1 MTDNKSDLAL
11 QERLQFIGLDSPA
24 QEALRSIRGSV
35 AADLGPALDIF
46 YEKVRSTPQMAK
58 QFSNDAHVNAAKGL
72 QGSHWERIASAQFD
86 THYLASAQRIG
97 EAHANRGIEPRWYI
111 GGYANVL
118 PHLVGSMIVREWPK
132 LSIGGRGKAEQL
144 AAAVGALVKAT
155 LLDMDISISVYLEQ
169 LNKRAETATAAQDI
183 TQKEQQ
189 LALGIL
195 AEAVSRLAAG
205 NLVEG
210 ITKPLPPA
218 FGDIGI
224 GYNEAIEALSSAV
237 GSVTTA
243 VSSIESTAK
252 EIAVASDDLSQR
264 TEQQAASLEETSAAL
279 EQITATVHRTSTSTL
294 EANGIVSSAKA
305 EAETSA
311 AVVQRA
317 IDAMSLIEQSSSQIS
332 SIIGVIDEIAFQ
344 TNLLALNAGVE
355 AARAGEAGRGFAVVA
370 SEVRALA
377 QRSAEAAKEIKS
389 LISAST
395 KQVDDGVK
403 LVAETGEALGRIL
416 EQVSSVDKVVSEIA
430 AGAKEQSAG
439 LDEVATAVNQMDQ
452 VTQQNAAMVEQTT
465 AASHS
470 LRSEMQDL
478 LDAVQRFKTKD
489 GVAAAA
495 STPARSAPPPAVRP
509 AMPARAPARTTPR
522 TLGATALARPKSAP
536 VDDEGWTEF

>member
-1 MTDNKSDLAL
+1 MTDTKSPSAL
-11 QERLQFIGLDSPA
+11 QERLQFIGLDA
-24 QEALRSIRGSV
+24 KALEALRSIRGIVSD
-35 AADLGPALDIF
+35 DLGPALDSF
-46 YEKVRSTPQMAK
+46 YSTVRATPHMAQ
-58 QFSNDAHVNAAKGL
+58 QFSNDAHMNSAKGL
-72 QGSHWERIASAQFD
+72 QGKHWERIASGQFD
-86 THYLASAQRIG
+86 ASYLASAQRIG
-97 EAHANRGIEPRWYI
+97 EAHAHRGIEPRWYI

-118 PHLVGSMIVREWPK
+118 SHLVGALILHEWPR
-132 LSIGGRGKAEQL
+132 LSLGSRRKAEEV
-144 AAAVGALVKAT
+144 AAAAGALVKAA
-155 LLDMDISISVYLEQ
+155 LFDMDISISVYLEQ
-169 LNKRAETATAAQDI
+169 LNDRAVAATAAQDV

-189 LALGIL
+189 SALGIL

-210 ITKPLPPA
+210 ITKPLPNA

-237 GSVTTA
+237 GSVTSA
-243 VSSIESTAK
+243 VSSIEGTAK

-264 TEQQAASLEETSAAL
+264 TEQQAASLEQTSAAL
-279 EQITATVHRTSTSTL
+279 EQITATVRRTSSSTL
-294 EANGIVSSAKA
+294 EANGIVSAAKT

-317 IDAMSLIEQSSSQIS
+317 IDAMSLIEKSSSQIS

-395 KQVDDGVK
+395 KQVDDGVQ

-430 AGAKEQSAG
+430 AGAKEQSVG
-439 LDEVATAVNQMDQ
+439 LDEVATAVHQMDQ

-470 LRSEMQDL
+470 LRSEMQEL
-478 LDAVQRFKTKD
+478 LDAVQRFKTKE
-489 GVAAAA
+489 GMPMAKSSTARPAAMPAPRPAA
-495 STPARSAPPPAVRP
+495 SVRTPARPAHR
-509 AMPARAPARTTPR
+509 AM
-522 TLGATALARPKSAP
+522 GATAQARPMAAP
-536 VDDEGWTEF
+536 VEDDGWTEF